1 MTSEAHG
8 TEVPSTAL
16 SNKARSW
23 PLTSPDSPAPS
34 SMKRFTNPPHFTSLP
49 NLIRRIVPRMQAQ
62 QSLFQSAFKDPNQR
76 TAHGVKKSI
85 PFLNLWAP
93 SADVQKLQAEQK
105 RDLNTKNMASA
116 TSFYDF
122 KPLDSTSSPYVFLV
136 PVESNASSEVGWHDA
151 SRPPILII
159 NY

>member
-1 MTSEAHG
+1 MEDEATVGPLSSLHDSEVHG

-16 SNKARSW
+16 SNKTRSC
-23 PLTSPDSPAPS
+23 PLTSPDSPASS
-34 SMKRFTNPPHFTSLP
+34 SMKRFTNPPCFTSLP
-49 NLIRRIVPRMQAQ
+49 NLIRRIAPRMQAQ

-105 RDLNTKNMASA
+105 RDLNTKKMASA

-122 KPLDSTSSPYVFLV
+122 KPLDSSSPLYPFLAR
-136 PVESNASSEVGWHDA
+136 VESDSSSE
-151 SRPPILII
+151 LE
-159 NY
+159 